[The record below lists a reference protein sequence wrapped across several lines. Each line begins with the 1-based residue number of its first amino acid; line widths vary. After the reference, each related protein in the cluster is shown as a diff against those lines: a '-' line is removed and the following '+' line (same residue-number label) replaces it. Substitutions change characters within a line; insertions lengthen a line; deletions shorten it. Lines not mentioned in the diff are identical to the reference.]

1 MPTGRKDY
9 YAILGVSR
17 DATQEEIKQA
27 YRRLVKEWHP
37 DLHPE
42 NRKEAEERFKEIQ
55 EAYEVLSDPEKR
67 RQYDLFGIV
76 GTVPTAPTG
85 YDPFSDLF
93 RMVDEFFGFREPP
106 RTYRRTTRSERG
118 EDVEAVLTLTLEEA
132 FKGGEKELEVEV
144 WESCPECS
152 GMGTIG
158 GYRRC
163 PECRGTGRIAY
174 SRQMQGVFFRSVTTC
189 PTCQGMGEI
198 PSELCPECHGVGR
211 IPIRRRVKIQVP
223 PGVDDGMVFRLSGQ
237 GNVGKAGGSPGDL
250 YVTIQIAPHP
260 VFRRDGNH
268 LHMDLTLTF
277 PQLALGDVVKVPTI
291 DGDAELTIPPGTQP
305 GTVLKIPRKGFVSMK
320 SGRRGDLF
328 VRVQVSVPTELT
340 EEQRKLLR
348 QLAKTMGVQPKGAE
362 PSWWERIKEHLLK
375 S

>member
-67 RQYDLFGIV
+67 RQYDLFGTV

-118 EDVEAVLTLTLEEA
+118 EDLEAVLTLTLEEA

-211 IPIRRRVKIQVP
+211 IPIPPQGQNPSSARRGRWHGLSVVGARQCGQSGRFARRP
-223 PGVDDGMVFRLSGQ
+223 LCHHPNCASPRLSPRWQPLAHGL
-237 GNVGKAGGSPGDL
+237 DL
-250 YVTIQIAPHP
+250 DFPSTGIGRCRESADH
-260 VFRRDGNH
+260 RR
-268 LHMDLTLTF
+268 
-277 PQLALGDVVKVPTI
+277 
-291 DGDAELTIPPGTQP
+291 
-305 GTVLKIPRKGFVSMK
+305 
-320 SGRRGDLF
+320 
-328 VRVQVSVPTELT
+328 
-340 EEQRKLLR
+340 
-348 QLAKTMGVQPKGAE
+348 
-362 PSWWERIKEHLLK
+362 
-375 S
+375 